1 MSLFDDI
8 AFFRRFPL
16 FSALDKEA
24 LRTLAIGAE
33 TRKVQTGSVLFYAG
47 ELADGGYL
55 VAEGTVL
62 LEPGSFAE
70 GKDVRVGVGTL
81 IGEMALLN
89 DMVWQATAIAQEPVT
104 VLRLPRSLF
113 RKMLEG
119 YPAAA
124 VALRDLIA
132 KRLNSFQ
139 RELSTVKKKM
149 EKGGS

>member
-1 MSLFDDI
+1 MSLDDDI
-8 AFFRRFPL
+8 AFFRRVPL

-24 LRTLAIGAE
+24 LRILAIGAE
-33 TRKVQTGSVLFYAG
+33 TRAVQTGSVLFYAG

-55 VAEGTVL
+55 VHEGTLL

-70 GKDVRVGVGTL
+70 GKDVSVGTGTL
-81 IGEMALLN
+81 IGEMALLT

-104 VLRLPRSLF
+104 VLRLPRTLF

-132 KRLNSFQ
+132 KRLDTFQ
-139 RELSTVKKKM
+139 RELGAVKRKM
-149 EKGGS
+149 ER

>member
-1 MSLFDDI
+1 MSLDDDI
-8 AFFRRFPL
+8 AFFRRVPL

-24 LRTLAIGAE
+24 LRILAIGAE
-33 TRKVQTGSVLFYAG
+33 ARSLQTGATLFYAG

-55 VAEGTVL
+55 LLEGSLL

-70 GKDVRVGVGTL
+70 GKDVSVGPGALV
-81 IGEMALLN
+81 GEMALLT

-104 VLRLPRSLF
+104 VLRLPRTLF

-124 VALRDLIA
+124 VALRDLVA
-132 KRLNSFQ
+132 KRLDTFQ
-139 RELSTVKKKM
+139 RELGVVKRKM
-149 EKGGS
+149 EK

>member
-1 MSLFDDI
+1 MSLDDDI
-8 AFFRRFPL
+8 AFFRRVPL

-24 LRTLAIGAE
+24 LRILAIGAE
-33 TRKVQTGSVLFYAG
+33 TRTVQTGSVLFYAG

-55 VAEGTVL
+55 VLEGTLL

-70 GKDVRVGVGTL
+70 GKDVSVGTGTL
-81 IGEMALLN
+81 VGEMALLT
-89 DMVWQATAIAQEPVT
+89 DMVWQATAVAQEPVT

-132 KRLNSFQ
+132 NRLAAFQ
-139 RELSTVKKKM
+139 RELNGVKRKM
-149 EKGGS
+149 ER